1 MRVSENI
8 SFLLVEPR
16 EPGNIGASARA
27 IKNMGF
33 KRLSLLRPRGLDSE
47 EARWLAHGAEDV
59 LDSATVYQDLKEAIK
74 DSALVVGTSRRL
86 GKKRG
91 FSIPIKEG
99 VERILN
105 VAKKNPVTILFGRED
120 KGLSNEETK
129 ECAFLIYIPTS
140 EKAPSL
146 NLAQAVLLVA
156 YELSGHTAKESP
168 PLFIKKEELDFLF
181 KRVESTLKLIGYYG
195 KTKEKALRGI
205 ERLLGRACLTEWE
218 VNLLHGLCSMTERA
232 VRGQKVDKG

>member
-1 MRVSENI
+1 VRPSENI
-8 SFLLVEPR
+8 SFLLVEPK

-33 KRLSLLRPRGLDSE
+33 RRLALLKPTGFPSE

-59 LDSATVYQDLKEAIK
+59 LDSAKIYQDLKEAIK
-74 DSALVVGTSRRL
+74 DSALIVGTSRRI

-91 FSIPIKEG
+91 FSIPLKEG
-99 VERILN
+99 VKRILN

-120 KGLSNEETK
+120 KGLNNKETK
-129 ECAFLIYIPTS
+129 ECAFLIHIPTS
-140 EKAPSL
+140 VDAPSL

-156 YELSGHTAKESP
+156 YELSVLTLKEESP
-168 PLFIKKEELDFLF
+168 PVFIKKEELDFLF
-181 KRVESTLKLIGYYG
+181 KRIESTLTLIGYYG
-195 KTKEKALRGI
+195 KTKEKALRSI

-232 VRGQKVDKG
+232 VKRE

>member
-1 MRVSENI
+1 VRPSENI
-8 SFLLVEPR
+8 SFLLVEPK

-33 KRLSLLRPRGLDSE
+33 RRLALLKPKGLHSE

-59 LDSATVYQDLKEAIK
+59 LDSAKIYQDLKKAIK
-74 DSALVVGTSRRL
+74 DSALVVGTSRRI

-91 FSIPIKEG
+91 FSIPLKEG
-99 VERILN
+99 IKRILN

-120 KGLSNEETK
+120 KGLNNKETR
-129 ECAFLIYIPTS
+129 ECAFLIHIPTS
-140 EKAPSL
+140 VDAPSL
-146 NLAQAVLLVA
+146 NLAQSVLLVA
-156 YELSGHTAKESP
+156 YELSSLTLKGESP
-168 PLFIKKEELDFLF
+168 HVFIKKEELDLLF
-181 KRVESTLKLIGYYG
+181 KRIESTLKLIGYYG
-195 KTKEKALRGI
+195 KTKEKALRSV

-232 VRGQKVDKG
+232 LKRQ